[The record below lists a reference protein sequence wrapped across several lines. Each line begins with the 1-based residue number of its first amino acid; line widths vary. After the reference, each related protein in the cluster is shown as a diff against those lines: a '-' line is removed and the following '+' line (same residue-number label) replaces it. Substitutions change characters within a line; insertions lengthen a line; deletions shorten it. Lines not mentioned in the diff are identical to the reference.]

1 MNGVQL
7 TPADLVTRLNEI
19 GGRHGVGRADI
30 VENRLIGIKSR
41 GVYETPGGTLLVTA
55 LKALE
60 SITLDRDSAH
70 EKERLSTKYA
80 ELVYNGQW
88 FSPLK
93 EALDAFVN
101 KLTESVTGTVT
112 LKLYKGNAAVV
123 GRTSPYSLYQ
133 QDLASFD
140 MTGYDV
146 TDSAGFI
153 KLFGLPLRGRKR
165 LLTVI
170 PRREDDEESPGQLRK
185 VAQQ

>member
-1 MNGVQL
+1 
-7 TPADLVTRLNEI
+7 
-19 GGRHGVGRADI
+19 
-30 VENRLIGIKSR
+30 
-41 GVYETPGGTLLVTA
+41 
-55 LKALE
+55 
-60 SITLDRDSAH
+60 
-70 EKERLSTKYA
+70 A

-112 LKLYKGNAAVV
+112 LKLYKGNATVV

-165 LLTVI
+165 LAPMGI
-170 PRREDDEESPGQLRK
+170 ESIESVEK
-185 VAQQ
+185 VAQR